1 MHIEYL
7 KKGRRIVGDYEWA
20 AGGGQ
25 VVEIDDIETLGNLLT
40 LPTPQFRI
48 QPGSKVTA
56 AEKRQLAKLLGVD
69 LTELGTALGIE
80 PETATQPIAAS
91 NPTEQE
97 TSNDGK

>member
-1 MHIEYL
+1 MYIEYL
-7 KKGRRIVGDYEWA
+7 KKGRRIVGNYEWS

-25 VVEIDDIETLGNLLT
+25 IVEITDIETVANLLT

-80 PETATQPIAAS
+80 PEMATQPMTVDIM
-91 NPTEQE
+91 QE
-97 TSNDGK
+97 IENNG